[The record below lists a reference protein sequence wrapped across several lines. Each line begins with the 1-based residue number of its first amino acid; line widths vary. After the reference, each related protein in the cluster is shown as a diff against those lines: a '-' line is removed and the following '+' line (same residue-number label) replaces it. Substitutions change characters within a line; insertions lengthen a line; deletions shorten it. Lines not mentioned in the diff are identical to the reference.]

1 MYLVMHAYPVFVM
14 HAILKSRVLTSNVS
28 GILISEY
35 EVGTWS
41 SVILINQDVLN
52 SGHSLNWTGGF
63 LEIVHKELENQKPYH
78 EYVTHSIIP
87 VVVRLSAKF

>member
-1 MYLVMHAYPVFVM
+1 MYLVMYAYPVFIM
-14 HAILKSRVLTSNVS
+14 HAVLIKSRVLTTKVC

-52 SGHSLNWTGGF
+52 SGHPLNWTGGF
-63 LEIVHKELENQKPYH
+63 LGIVHKELENQKLH
-78 EYVTHSIIP
+78 HKYVTHSI
-87 VVVRLSAKF
+87 